1 MWEEKKWKENSHWT
15 FLARLA
21 RKIYLHGFLLYYLI
35 RNIFHHFLLHFI
47 ILFYL
52 LLCILSFRFLFLSG
66 QKKNV
71 RQVLRIPLQEQ
82 DEYASYKAQFITDNK
97 IFLLLLFHIFSRR
110 AKDKLRIVEEK
121 ILVLWRFFYCRKIL
135 LPDSWRIFC
144 LEIYSKL

>member
-1 MWEEKKWKENSHWT
+1 MKRKFALNFSRSSRSQNLST
-15 FLARLA
+15 RL
-21 RKIYLHGFLLYYLI
+21 
-35 RNIFHHFLLHFI
+35 FI
-47 ILFYL
+47 ILFDKKHLSSFFITFYYF
-52 LLCILSFRFLFLSG
+52 ILFTFMYFIISLFIFIRP
-66 QKKNV
+66 KENE

-144 LEIYSKL
+144 LEIYWEL